1 MSYRY
6 GSRIKVD
13 ISGSSHG
20 SFVAVSVTGL
30 PEGLRVD
37 TGRLQRFLDRRAP
50 GRSGFTT
57 SRRES
62 DIPVFE
68 SGIADGM
75 LTGDELRA
83 VIYNTSQDSSAYE
96 RIADTPRPSHAD
108 LTARMKYG
116 PDVDLRG
123 GGAFSGRMTAPV
135 CIAGGIALQI
145 LEKMGVSIGAHL
157 SSIGDAADDPFPLY
171 PDRGLFSAIA
181 ERELPVI
188 DPGSAEKMKKI
199 ILECAAQGDSVG
211 GTVECTAVGLP
222 AGLGGP
228 LFEGVEGRISQ
239 AVFGIPGVKGV
250 EFGAGFKA
258 SAMKG
263 SECND
268 PFIIKDGQ
276 IRTATNNSAG
286 IQGGITNGMPVIF
299 RAAFKPTPSIS
310 VTQKTVSLSRMEE
323 TEITIT
329 GRHDP
334 CIAVRAV
341 PAVEA
346 ITALALLDLIAEEKE
361 WSLLR

>member
-1 MSYRY
+1 MSYKY
-6 GSRIKVD
+6 GRRIKVD

-20 SFVAVSVTGL
+20 SFVAVSVNGL
-30 PEGLRVD
+30 PEGLLVD
-37 TGRLQRFLDRRAP
+37 TVRLQRFLDRRAP

-68 SGIADGM
+68 SGIADGI

-157 SSIGDAADDPFPLY
+157 SSVGNAADEPFPLY
-171 PDRGLFSAIA
+171 PDKELFSAIA
-181 ERELPVI
+181 EWELPVI
-188 DPGSAEKMKKI
+188 DPGSAERMKKI

-250 EFGAGFKA
+250 EFGAGFRA

-268 PFIIKDGQ
+268 PFIIRDGQ
-276 IRTATNNSAG
+276 IHTATNNSAG

-299 RAAFKPTPSIS
+299 RVAFKPTPSIS

-323 TEITIT
+323 TEITVT

-341 PAVEA
+341 PVVEA
-346 ITALALLDLIAEEKE
+346 VTALALLDLIAEEKE
-361 WSLLR
+361 WNLLR